1 MDAPKT
7 AHPWVVAPAGPVGD
21 TAQRRARVRRALWRL
36 ALQGVE
42 PQIDPDVWL
51 KEGYLAGPDT
61 TRARGLVRALNSDA
75 PVVWAAR
82 GGYGAMRL
90 LAALD
95 HMVPERDR
103 ETLFLGFSD
112 ITALFPLLK
121 KKGFRCIHGPVLN
134 QASELVERGPAG
146 FNALVSAL
154 KGSPIRELS
163 YKTTVDLPSHE
174 MEGPLWGG
182 NLTLCASLVG
192 TPYAPDYTGSI
203 VILEDVGEA
212 AYRLDRMLTQ
222 LDLAGVFQAAQAV
235 LVGDLGVRGGEQSA
249 IKLRLEQI
257 QDRWGIP
264 VLTGLPISHLRR
276 NACMELGVPVRVNC
290 VPSGPTGGHVK
301 IKWLG

>member
-1 MDAPKT
+1 
-7 AHPWVVAPAGPVGD
+7 VVAPAGPVGD

-75 PVVWAAR
+75 SVVWAAR

-95 HMVPERDR
+95 HMVPEKKRD
-103 ETLFLGFSD
+103 TIFLGFSD
-112 ITALFPLLK
+112 LTALFPLLK
-121 KKGFRCIHGPVLN
+121 RKGFRCIHGPVLN
-134 QASELVERGPAG
+134 QASDLVERGPAG
-146 FNALVSAL
+146 FNALVAAL
-154 KGSPIRELS
+154 KGSPVREIS
-163 YKTTVDLPSHE
+163 YKTAVEVPEHI

-203 VILEDVGEA
+203 VILEDVGEV

-235 LVGDLGVRGGEQSA
+235 LVGDLGVRGGEQNA
-249 IKLRLEQI
+249 IKVRLAQI

-264 VLTGLPISHLRR
+264 VLTGLPISHFRR
-276 NACMELGVPVRVNC
+276 NACIELGVDVRVRC
-290 VPSGPTGGHVK
+290 VSSGATGGSVRVQ
-301 IKWLG
+301 WQD